1 YILPIYIH
9 LAFILGFAWV
19 NYIEHGRHKKAMD
32 IAVYI
37 WGGLC
42 LLIAFAA
49 LFTPLYLPDWL
60 YQDILPAKW
69 MSISFVAFCGVSSII
84 CLMKNKPWGVF
95 FTYVIF
101 TLLISAFCTK
111 EFFNID
117 YKFGQNDL
125 MEFAKYAHETGD
137 EILSFGDGRRYS
149 LLYYSGYHVKYIET
163 TSDNLAEYL
172 ESGEDLIS
180 IRKKYLDKYA
190 ENIDYKVII
199 NGRKYAL
206 IRGVK
211 K

>member
-1 YILPIYIH
+1 
-9 LAFILGFAWV
+9 
-19 NYIEHGRHKKAMD
+19 M
-32 IAVYI
+32 
-37 WGGLC
+37 
-42 LLIAFAA
+42 LIAFAA

-84 CLMKNKPWGVF
+84 CLVKNKPWGVF